1 MSVHVADEPRA
12 APPPPEPP
20 TPRVNYL
27 NVAHSVW
34 SWLTTTD
41 HKRIGI
47 LYLVSLTVFF
57 AVGGLAAGLV
67 RLNLLTPDGAIL
79 TEDQYNRMFTAHGV
93 VMLFFFLIPSIPA
106 VMGNFF
112 IPMMIG
118 AKDLAFPKLNL
129 ASWYVFLLGGAFG
142 VWAILAGG
150 IDTGWTLYPPYSS
163 RSSQSYVFPGVMGA
177 FISGFSSIMT
187 GLNIMVTIH
196 KMRCPGM
203 TWGRLPLFCWALY
216 ATSFIQLLGTPV
228 VAITLVLLMVERV
241 AGVGIFDPAIGG
253 DPVLYQ
259 HLFWFYSHPAV
270 YIMIVPGMGVVSEVI
285 TCFAR
290 KNIFGYKAVAW
301 SSVGIAVVGFLV
313 WSHHMFVAGISYYSA
328 LLFSFLTMLVAVPS
342 AIKVFNWTATL
353 YRGSITFQAPMLFT
367 LAFLVL
373 FTVGGVTGLFL
384 ATLGTDIH
392 LHDTYFVVAH
402 FHFVMV
408 GGMVLAYMA
417 GLHYWWPKMTGRMYS
432 DWWSRVSAAIIF
444 VGFFLTFV
452 PQFILGYHGMPRRYP
467 NYPGEFQVLNVLSTA
482 GASILGFGYLLP
494 AFYLTISLFNGP
506 KATANPWSATG
517 LEWQTPSPPTV
528 HNFDTTPV
536 VVCGPYEYAIGVDQ
550 LGRGLPEPPGP
561 GAAGDPAARYGRTG
575 PPGPMQKETEV
586 VG

>member
-1 MSVHVADEPRA
+1 MSIVIADEPRT
-12 APPPPEPP
+12 APPPPEPAVP
-20 TPRVNYL
+20 VRNYL
-27 NVAHSVW
+27 NNNYSVW
-34 SWLTTTD
+34 SWLLTTD

-47 LYLVSLTVFF
+47 LYLVSLTLFF
-57 AVGGLAAGLV
+57 TVGGIAAGMV
-67 RLNLLTPDGAIL
+67 RLNLLSPSGAIL

-93 VMLFFFLIPSIPA
+93 VMLFLFLIPSIPA

-129 ASWYVFLLGGAFG
+129 ASWYVFMIGAGFA
-142 VWAILAGG
+142 VWAVLAGG

-163 RSSQSYVFPGVMGA
+163 RYSHTNVTPGVFGV
-177 FISGFSSIMT
+177 FITGFSSIMT

-203 TWGRLPLFCWALY
+203 TWGRMPLFCWALY

-228 VAITLVLLMVERV
+228 VAITLTLLMVERV
-241 AGVGIFDPAIGG
+241 AGVGIFDPTIGG
-253 DPVLYQ
+253 DPLLFQ

-270 YIMIVPGMGVVSEVI
+270 YIMIVPGMGVVSEII
-285 TCFAR
+285 TCFSR

-328 LLFSFLTMLVAVPS
+328 ILFSFLTMLVAVPS

-373 FTVGGVTGLFL
+373 FTVGGVTGVFL

-417 GLHYWWPKMTGRMYS
+417 ALHFWWPKMTGRMYS
-432 DWWSRVSAAIIF
+432 DFWSRASATIIF

-452 PQFILGYHGMPRRYP
+452 PQFVLGYHGMPRRYP
-467 NYPGEFQVLNVLSTA
+467 NYPQEFQVYNVLSTA
-482 GASILGFGYLLP
+482 GASVLGFGYLLP
-494 AFYLTISLFNGP
+494 GVYLTLSLFFGK
-506 KATANPWSATG
+506 KASANPWSATG
-517 LEWQTPSPPTV
+517 LEWQTPSPPTL
-528 HNFDTTPV
+528 HNFDATPV
-536 VVCGPYEYAIGVDQ
+536 VVCGPYEYAIAVDQ
-550 LGRGLPEPPGP
+550 MGRGLPEPPGP
-561 GAAGDPAARYGRTG
+561 GSAGDPASHFGPTG
-575 PPGPMQKETEV
+575 PCGPIYKETEV

>member
-1 MSVHVADEPRA
+1 MSIIVDEPRVSV
-12 APPPPEPP
+12 PPPPEPVP
-20 TPRVNYL
+20 PARNYL
-27 NVAHSVW
+27 NIAHTVG
-34 SWLTTTD
+34 SWLFTVD

-57 AVGGLAAGLV
+57 TVGGIAAGLV
-67 RLNLLTPDGAIL
+67 RLNLLSPDGAIM

-93 VMLFFFLIPSIPA
+93 VMLFLFLIPSIPA
-106 VMGNFF
+106 VFGNFF

-129 ASWYVFLLGGAFG
+129 ASWYVFMIGAGFA
-142 VWAILAGG
+142 VWAVLVGG

-163 RSSQSYVFPGVMGA
+163 RYAHTNVTPGVIGV
-177 FISGFSSIMT
+177 FITGFSSIMT

-228 VAITLVLLMVERV
+228 VAITLVLLLVERV
-241 AGVGIFDPAIGG
+241 AGIGIFDPAIGG
-253 DPVLYQ
+253 DPVLFQ

-270 YIMIVPGMGVVSEVI
+270 YIMMVPVMGVISETI
-285 TCFAR
+285 TCFSR

-313 WSHHMFVAGISYYSA
+313 WAHHMFVAGISYYSA

-392 LHDTYFVVAH
+392 LHDTYFVIAH

-417 GLHYWWPKMTGRMYS
+417 ALHFWWPKMTGRMYS
-432 DWWSRVSAAIIF
+432 DFWSRASATIIF

-452 PQFILGYHGMPRRYP
+452 PQFVLGYHGMPRRYP
-467 NYPGEFQVLNVLSTA
+467 NYPPEFQVYNVLSTA
-482 GASILGFGYLLP
+482 GASILGLGYLLP
-494 AFYLTISLFNGP
+494 GFYLTLSLFFGK
-506 KATANPWSATG
+506 KATSNPWSATG
-517 LEWQTPSPPTV
+517 LEWLTPSPPPVT
-528 HNFDTTPV
+528 NFDRTPV
-536 VVCGPYEYAIGVDQ
+536 VVCGPYEYALGIDQ

-561 GAAGDPAARYGRTG
+561 GGPIDPASHYGPTG
-575 PPGPMQKETEV
+575 PAGPMQKETEV

>member
-1 MSVHVADEPRA
+1 MSIVIDQPRFA
-12 APPPPEPP
+12 APVPPEPDP
-20 TPRVNYL
+20 LPHHYL
-27 NVAHSVW
+27 NNKYGIL
-34 SWLTTTD
+34 SWLLTVD

-47 LYLVSLTVFF
+47 LYLISLTFF
-57 AVGGLAAGLV
+57 FTVGGIAAGLV
-67 RLNLLTPDGAIL
+67 RINLLSPNGAIL
-79 TEDQYNRMFTAHGV
+79 TEDEYNRAFTAHGV
-93 VMLFFFLIPSIPA
+93 VMLFLFLIPSIPA

-129 ASWYVFLLGGAFG
+129 ASWYVYMIGAAFM
-142 VWAILAGG
+142 VWSVLAGG

-163 RSSQSYVFPGVMGA
+163 RYSHTNVTPGA
-177 FISGFSSIMT
+177 FGVFITGFSSIMT

-203 TWGRLPLFCWALY
+203 TWGRLPLFGWALY

-253 DPVLYQ
+253 DPVLFQ

-270 YIMIVPGMGVVSEVI
+270 YIMIVPGMGVISETI
-285 TCFAR
+285 TCFSR
-290 KNIFGYKAVAW
+290 KNVFGYKAVAW

-313 WSHHMFVAGISYYSA
+313 WAHHMFVAGISYYA
-328 LLFSFLTMLVAVPS
+328 AILFSFLTMLVAVPS

-353 YRGSITFQAPMLFT
+353 YRGSITFQAPMLYT

-417 GLHYWWPKMTGRMYS
+417 ALHFWWPKMTGRMYS
-432 DWWSRVSAAIIF
+432 DFWSRASAIIIF

-452 PQFILGYHGMPRRYP
+452 PQFVLGYLGMPRRYP
-467 NYPGEFQVLNVLSTA
+467 NYPPEFQIYNVLSTA
-482 GASILGFGYLLP
+482 GASILGIGYLLP
-494 AFYLTISLFNGP
+494 GFYLTLSLFFGE
-506 KATANPWSATG
+506 KAPANPWSATG
-517 LEWQTPSPPTV
+517 LEWQTPSPPDTF
-528 HNFDTTPV
+528 NFDFTPQ
-536 VVCGPYEYAIGVDQ
+536 VVCGPYEYSIGVDQ
-550 LGRGLPEPPGP
+550 LGRTLPEPPG
-561 GAAGDPAARYGRTG
+561 ATG
-575 PPGPMQKETEV
+575 FVNKESNG

>member
-1 MSVHVADEPRA
+1 MSIVIADEPRVA
-12 APPPPEPP
+12 APPPPEPVV
-20 TPRVNYL
+20 PRRNYL
-27 NVAHSVW
+27 NTEYGVL
-34 SWLTTTD
+34 SWLLTVD

-47 LYLVSLTVFF
+47 LYLVSISAFF
-57 AVGGLAAGLV
+57 VVGGIAAGLV
-67 RLNLLTPDGAIL
+67 RLNLLSPTGAIL

-93 VMLFFFLIPSIPA
+93 VMLFLFLIPSIPA
-106 VMGNFF
+106 VFGNFF
-112 IPMMIG
+112 VPMMIG

-129 ASWYVFLLGGAFG
+129 ASWYVFMIGAGFA
-142 VWAILAGG
+142 VYAVLVGG

-163 RSSQSYVFPGVMGA
+163 RSHTNVTPGVFGV
-177 FISGFSSIMT
+177 FITGFSSIMT

-203 TWGRLPLFCWALY
+203 TWGRLPLFIWAMY

-228 VAITLVLLMVERV
+228 VAITLLLLLAERV
-241 AGVGIFDPAIGG
+241 GGVGIFDPAIGG

-259 HLFWFYSHPAV
+259 HMFWFYSHPAV
-270 YIMIVPGMGVVSEVI
+270 YIMIVPGMGVVSEI
-285 TCFAR
+285 LTCFSR
-290 KNIFGYKAVAW
+290 KNVFGYKAIAW

-313 WSHHMFVAGISYYSA
+313 WAHHMYVAGIAYYSA

-342 AIKVFNWTATL
+342 AIKVFNWLATL
-353 YRGSITFQAPMLFT
+353 FRGSITFHAPMLYT

-417 GLHYWWPKMTGRMYS
+417 ALHYWWPKMTGRMYS
-432 DWWSRVSAAIIF
+432 DFWSRASATIIF
-444 VGFFLTFV
+444 VGFFFTFV
-452 PQFILGYHGMPRRYP
+452 PQFVLGYHGMPRRYP
-467 NYPGEFQVLNVLSTA
+467 NYPQEFQIYNVLSTA

-494 AFYLTISLFNGP
+494 GIYLPLSLFFGVKSP
-506 KATANPWSATG
+506 ANPWSATG
-517 LEWQTPSPPTV
+517 LEWQCPSPPTTF
-528 HNFDTTPV
+528 NFDYVPV

-561 GAAGDPAARYGRTG
+561 GDAASPYRPAG
-575 PPGPMQKETEV
+575 PASSGPIHKETEV